1 MPQEGAQDKTEKPT
15 PKRRRKTR
23 EQGQVAKSQE
33 LNSVAVLLAG
43 LGALYFMG
51 GMLYANLSDFMRHVL
66 GSLDGAH
73 FNHDMFHDFS
83 GTVWSHFMDT
93 VLPIWAVVFAAA
105 LLVNLAQV
113 GFMLAPKRLKPDFKR
128 LNPLKGIKRWFTMR
142 TLVDIAKNLGKL
154 AVVGFTAYYTILD
167 EWDFLPNLG
176 GMEIMPIVLYV
187 VDVSF
192 TIFFRC
198 VLAMTVLAVLDW
210 AYTKYEFEKNL
221 KMSKQE
227 VKDEYKQSEGDPQVK
242 GRIRAVQRERA
253 KARMMSSV
261 PEADVVVTNPTHLA
275 VALVYRAEE
284 MDAPQ
289 VLAKG
294 ANKVAER
301 IKEAAK
307 KAGVKIIEDKPLA
320 QALFKAVNVGDYIP
334 SELFETVATILA
346 HVYREKNRHHSL
358 LNPAGRRASE

>member
-1 MPQEGAQDKTEKPT
+1 MPQDSAQDKTEKPT

-43 LGALYFMG
+43 LGALYFLG
-51 GMLYANLSDFMRHVL
+51 GMVYGNLSDLMRHVL
-66 GSLDGAH
+66 GSLGQSH

-83 GTVWSHFMDT
+83 GTVWRHFLDT
-93 VLPIWAVVFAAA
+93 VLPLWGIVFVAAV
-105 LLVNLAQV
+105 LINLAQV

-128 LNPLKGIKRWFTMR
+128 MNPMKGIKRWFSMR
-142 TLVDIAKNLGKL
+142 TVVDIFKNLGKL
-154 AVVGFTAYYTILD
+154 AVVAFTAYYTIRE

-176 GMEIMPIVLYV
+176 GMEIMQIVLYV
-187 VDVSF
+187 VGVCF

-221 KMSKQE
+221 KMTKQE
-227 VKDEYKQSEGDPQVK
+227 VKDEFKQAEGDPQVK
-242 GRIRAVQRERA
+242 SRIRSMQRERA

-275 VALVYRAEE
+275 VALVYKAEE
-284 MDAPQ
+284 MNAPK

-301 IKEAAK
+301 IKEEAR
-307 KAGVKIIEDKPLA
+307 KAGVKVVEDKPLA
-320 QALFKAVNVGDYIP
+320 QALFKAVEVGDYIP
-334 SELFETVATILA
+334 AELFETVATILA
-346 HVYREKNRHHSL
+346 HVYREKNRHHSI
-358 LNPAGRRASE
+358 LNPAG